1 MTVKESD
8 FDTVKFMA
16 VQEIQITEGSSVA
29 RIDIWLVEFERIF
42 KDKLSCMSRDPENFN
57 ECMRVR
63 DTPDSVWDSA
73 PSKKAKVSFTLIKG
87 HDKLH
92 QSV

>member
-42 KDKLSCMSRDPENFN
+42 KDK
-57 ECMRVR
+57 
-63 DTPDSVWDSA
+63 
-73 PSKKAKVSFTLIKG
+73 
-87 HDKLH
+87 
-92 QSV
+92 